1 MSKGLSVELN
11 NFKSQITLQLE
22 AKGLLFLIITEDHFF
37 DDFLINKLIS
47 TDLFEPQK
55 T

>member
-22 AKGLLFLIITEDHFF
+22 AKGLLFLIKTEELYLMLLQNHSW
-37 DDFLINKLIS
+37 K
-47 TDLFEPQK
+47 
-55 T
+55 